1 MASAKKELKRKKAEY
16 GRRVEEI
23 DGIRAQL
30 NCAYSA
36 FDSVTDPDMMDVCIF
51 EIHAL
56 RSRYNYAL
64 INLRKM
70 EI

>member
-16 GRRVEEI
+16 SRRVEELS
-23 DGIRAQL
+23 GIRSQL
-30 NCAYSA
+30 SCAYAA
-36 FDSVTDPDMMDVCIF
+36 FDNVTDPDMMDVCIF

-64 INLRKM
+64 INLRRM